1 MCLRESTAFSFAR
14 APRARTATAPA
25 ALGLGLWQEEWEKH
39 ALYHPPGASEE
50 LMDGFKSYAFEQ
62 AAAEDDFAQRLETQ
76 WHGSRVLAYA
86 FLSSVGVS
94 KADLVNVFDLPVPPP
109 IPPKAPQFVHLDN
122 LISMEDHEDT

>member
-1 MCLRESTAFSFAR
+1 MR
-14 APRARTATAPA
+14 RTVLLTVLASA
-25 ALGLGLWQEEWEKH
+25 ALGRV
-39 ALYHPPGASEE
+39 
-50 LMDGFKSYAFEQ
+50 EQ
-62 AAAEDDFAQRLETQ
+62 QHVLEYEDDFAQRLETQ

-94 KADLVNVFDLPVPPP
+94 KADLVNVFDLPVHPP